1 MSYQNN
7 DFFAQQIQSH
17 MASLFVQHY
26 YPNVA
31 SSSSH
36 SDYQTSA
43 YYNAL
48 CNSSQGCG
56 GSYANNGGYNH
67 RPTTGT
73 YNNASW
79 SSDYLI

>member
-7 DFFAQQIQSH
+7 DSFAQQLRLQ
-17 MASLFVQHY
+17 MAGLFMQHY
-26 YPNVA
+26 FPNVA
-31 SSSSH
+31 CSSSY

-48 CNSSQGCG
+48 CNSSQGSG
-56 GSYANNGGYNH
+56 GSYGNNGGYNQ
-67 RPTTGT
+67 RPITGT